1 VERVRAAAAVIA
13 LDTNVV
19 VRFLTRDDPAQA
31 LRARALID
39 TGAAFVPRTVVL
51 ETEWVLRTIYRFERG
66 AITVGLMRLLGLPGV
81 EIEDRPT
88 VARALDWCGQGLD
101 FADALHLASSGRAE
115 AFATFDRALRRKA
128 RGVAGTVPVVAP

>member
-1 VERVRAAAAVIA
+1 VIA

-19 VRFLTRDDPAQA
+19 VRFLTRDDPGQA
-31 LRARALID
+31 LRARALIE

-51 ETEWVLRTIYRFERG
+51 ETEWVLRTIYRFDRA
-66 AITVGLMRLLGLPGV
+66 AIAAGLMRLLGLPGV

-101 FADALHLASSGRAE
+101 FADALHLASSARAE

-128 RGVAGTVPVVAP
+128 RAVVGTVPVVAP